1 VGDGAGDKQGEPR
14 EGGKRGG
21 GKRGARRVDA
31 AALVLAAIHAGT
43 RLRQS
48 LAAAL
53 LPLGLTPE
61 QHELLEL
68 VAAGHTTPSAVVAA
82 SGRDKTT
89 LSRTIARAARAGF
102 LEPAR
107 RDDDRRRHDLLLTSA
122 GQAALQH
129 SRRTLERTAPKL
141 LETLSAKQQ
150 RRLGKALRKMGG

>member
-1 VGDGAGDKQGEPR
+1 VGDGAGDKGEPR
-14 EGGKRGG
+14 GGSKR
-21 GKRGARRVDA
+21 RGRMDA
-31 AALVLAAIHAGT
+31 PALVLATIHAGT

-68 VAAGHTTPSAVVAA
+68 VAAGHTTPRAVGAA

-107 RDDDRRRHDLLLTSA
+107 RDDDRRRHDLSLTSA
-122 GQAALQH
+122 GQAALEH

-150 RRLGKALRKMGG
+150 RRLGKVLRRMGG

>member
-1 VGDGAGDKQGEPR
+1 MA
-14 EGGKRGG
+14 
-21 GKRGARRVDA
+21 RGASTQPRWCWPR
-31 AALVLAAIHAGT
+31 
-43 RLRQS
+43 S
-48 LAAAL
+48 
-53 LPLGLTPE
+53 TPGRACASRWRPRSCRWGSRPSSTSCRSW
-61 QHELLEL
+61 
-68 VAAGHTTPSAVVAA
+68 VAAGHTTPRAVAAA

-107 RDDDRRRHDLLLTSA
+107 RDDDRRRHDLLLTST
-122 GQAALQH
+122 GQAALEH

>member
-1 VGDGAGDKQGEPR
+1 MSDAEGDKERAARGE
-14 EGGKRGG
+14 
-21 GKRGARRVDA
+21 A

-68 VAAGHTTPSAVVAA
+68 VAAGHTSPRAVGDA

-107 RDDDRRRHDLLLTSA
+107 RDDDRRRHELRITSA
-122 GQAALQH
+122 GRTALEQ

-141 LETLSAKQQ
+141 LATLSAKQQ
-150 RRLGKALRKMGG
+150 RRLGKALRKMSG

>member
-1 VGDGAGDKQGEPR
+1 MGDDGDKP
-14 EGGKRGG
+14 GKGDKERG
-21 GKRGARRVDA
+21 RTDA
-31 AALVLAAIHAGT
+31 AALVLAAIRAGT

-48 LAAAL
+48 LAQAL

-68 VAAGHTTPSAVVAA
+68 VAAGHTSPRAVGDA

-107 RDDDRRRHDLLLTSA
+107 RDDDRRRHELRITSA
-122 GQAALQH
+122 GQAALEH

-141 LETLSAKQQ
+141 LSTLSAKQQ
-150 RRLGKALRKMGG
+150 RRLGKVLRKMSG